1 MVQGGGVIQ
10 GGWRW
15 HTRMEM
21 KRRMEADE
29 DDGGV
34 MRRAGEE
41 DGGTRRL
48 ARRMEV

>member
-1 MVQGGGVIQ
+1 
-10 GGWRW
+10 
-15 HTRMEM
+15 MEM

-41 DGGTRRL
+41 DGGMRRR